1 MKLHFHKVPVPL
13 QDSFS
18 IRHDRVPNFGKPL
31 HYHPELELHFTIK
44 GEGIRLIGDNVA
56 HFKEGEVILL
66 GENLPHAWRGKE
78 NGAGAVMDASW
89 VEAIVIQFS
98 TECLGREFFQLPE
111 AYLLPRV
118 FELAKKGLLFHG
130 ASSELIKELMHRSVT
145 ATRFERVLILL
156 QILQVISE
164 REEFTSIASAHAF
177 YKPSEHESARL
188 NNVLVFTLANFKRE
202 ISLEEVAAVSNL
214 SVTSFCRY
222 FKTVTNKT
230 YLDFLTEVRIS
241 HTCRMIIEDRYPIAM
256 ICYECGFNN
265 VSNFYRHFK
274 KFTGMTPFEYKKRY
288 NKELSA

>member
-18 IRHDRVPNFGKPL
+18 IRHDRAPNFGRPL

-44 GEGIRLIGDNVA
+44 GTGIRLIGDDVS

-78 NGAGAVMDASW
+78 NGTGDAPEDSW

-98 TECLGREFFQLPE
+98 ADCLGADFFQLPE
-111 AYLLPRV
+111 AYLLPRI
-118 FELAKKGLLFHG
+118 FELAKKGLLFYG
-130 ASSELIKELMHRSVT
+130 ELAEQIKALMYRSVK
-145 ATRFERVLILL
+145 AARFERILILL

-164 REEFTSIASAHAF
+164 REEFSTIASAHAF
-177 YKPSEHESARL
+177 YKPNEHESVRL

-202 ISLEEVAAVSNL
+202 ITLDEVAAVSNL

-222 FKTVTNKT
+222 FKMITNKT

-241 HTCRMIIEDRYPIAM
+241 HTRRMIIEDRYPIAM

-274 KFTGMTPFEYKKRY
+274 RFTGMTPFEYKKRY